1 MANLIVRD
9 DVSYDHFLYLYKKA
23 NKGKSQTEDVKELK
37 AFIDENPDL
46 ITNSIGLAHMA
57 MQDLIEGLFKTETE
71 RTMIEAEL
79 DRMKIE
85 FGYTQAS
92 VIERMLFD
100 TVLISWVR
108 VQYLEGDYNRMFKEG
123 MWDNQARFYTQL
135 LNAAHQRFMR
145 AVDTLGRLKK
155 FHINF
160 QVNIAADGGQ
170 QVNIQ
175 DNHSSS
181 SD

>member
-1 MANLIVRD
+1 MANLIIHD
-9 DVSYDHFLYLYKKA
+9 DVDYDHFLYLYKKA
-23 NKGKSQTEDVKELK
+23 NKGRSQTEDVKELK
-37 AFIDENPDL
+37 AFIDEHPDL

-71 RTMIEAEL
+71 RSLIDAEL
-79 DRMKIE
+79 DRMKKE
-85 FGYTQAS
+85 FGYSQAS

-100 TVLISWVR
+100 TILICWVR
-108 VQYLEGDYNRMFKEG
+108 VQYLEGNYNRVFKEG
-123 MWDNQARFYTQL
+123 MWGNQARYYTQL
-135 LNAAHQRFMR
+135 LNAAHQRFLR

-160 QVNIAADGGQ
+160 QVNIAANGGQ

-175 DNHSSS
+175 DNRPNPSS
-181 SD
+181 